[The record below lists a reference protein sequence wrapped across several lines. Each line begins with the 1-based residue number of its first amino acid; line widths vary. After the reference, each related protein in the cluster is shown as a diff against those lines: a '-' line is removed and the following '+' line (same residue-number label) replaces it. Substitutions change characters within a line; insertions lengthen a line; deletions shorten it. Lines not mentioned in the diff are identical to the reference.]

1 MQAPTTSFYDWQ
13 QRFATE
19 QACLDAIATQRWPE
33 GFRCPHCGHDHGWL
47 YAARHRYECA
57 RCYRQT
63 YITSGTAFHG
73 SHVPLTKWFWTLYL
87 ISADKGGISA
97 LRLAKIIGVQW
108 RTAYKML
115 RTLRAAM
122 AERDSLYRLT
132 ELVEVDDAYIGANK
146 TGKAGRGGG
155 RTPVL
160 VAIEKTEEGKPGFV
174 AIEALDSLAKA
185 QIIDFAQRRL
195 QPDAI
200 CHTDAFPSLS
210 GLAVQAT
217 HIAKIT
223 PPEEADQWLPWVH
236 IVIANLKRFLL
247 GTFHGAVRPHRLQE
261 YIDEFVYRFN
271 RRYWE
276 EQIPNRL
283 LAHCVG
289 ASGPALC
296 GTGA

>member
-1 MQAPTTSFYDWQ
+1 VAH
-13 QRFATE
+13 R
-19 QACLDAIATQRWPE
+19 LHDAEDLAR
-33 GFRCPHCGHDHGWL
+33 GHD
-47 YAARHRYECA
+47 
-57 RCYRQT
+57 
-63 YITSGTAFHG
+63 
-73 SHVPLTKWFWTLYL
+73 
-87 ISADKGGISA
+87 
-97 LRLAKIIGVQW
+97 
-108 RTAYKML
+108 
-115 RTLRAAM
+115 
-122 AERDSLYRLT
+122 
-132 ELVEVDDAYIGANK
+132 
-146 TGKAGRGGG
+146 GG
-155 RTPVL
+155 RTAVL
-160 VAIEKTEEGKPGFV
+160 VAIEKTDEGKPGFV

-195 QPDAI
+195 QADAV
-200 CHTDAFPSLS
+200 CHTDAFRSLS
-210 GLAVQAT
+210 GLAAQAT

-283 LAHCVG
+283 LALCVG
-289 ASGPALC
+289 TTGPALC